1 MRPDIR
7 GQTVLIIQKDG
18 KYYCGRMMVTGWRIW
33 RETPYDARRTRKRD
47 VAARA
52 AETLGGKVML
62 FNPVAGQ
69 VRDVR
74 EAYND

>member
-33 RETPYDARRTRKRD
+33 RETPYDARRTRNRD
-47 VAARA
+47 VAVRA
-52 AETLGGKVML
+52 AERLAGHVML

-69 VRDVR
+69 LK
-74 EAYND
+74 ELKT